1 MSLFDPQQERLLDDL
16 RSHFHLMKYADISKK
31 VDSLVTINEI
41 VCNLNEQTIT
51 VMQKVANELIS
62 AFVHLINEV
71 FEVPLEKMNIKF
83 VKYFM
88 TIVVK
93 ICSSRDLMNHVCY
106 EMVFALAQQ
115 LLTRL
120 MIEGLEKLGD
130 NLEGDQIQKNLN
142 SSMLR
147 VLENCNHTYLICS
160 LFDL

>member
-1 MSLFDPQQERLLDDL
+1 
-16 RSHFHLMKYADISKK
+16 MKYADISKK

-41 VCNLNEQTIT
+41 VCNLNEQTIS
-51 VMQKVANELIS
+51 VMQKAANELIS

-71 FEVPLEKMNIKF
+71 FEVPLEKMNVKF

-120 MIEGLEKLGD
+120 MIEGLEKVGD
-130 NLEGDQIQKNLN
+130 NLEGD
-142 SSMLR
+142 
-147 VLENCNHTYLICS
+147 
-160 LFDL
+160 

>member
-1 MSLFDPQQERLLDDL
+1 
-16 RSHFHLMKYADISKK
+16 
-31 VDSLVTINEI
+31 
-41 VCNLNEQTIT
+41 
-51 VMQKVANELIS
+51 MQKAANELIS

-71 FEVPLEKMNIKF
+71 FEVPLEKMNVKF

-93 ICSSRDLMNHVCY
+93 ICSSRDLMNNVCY

-120 MIEGLEKLGD
+120 MIEGLEKIGD